1 MILNPLLS
9 VLLPVYNGEA
19 YVREAIESILAQDY
33 EPFEFIIVDN
43 ASTDGTDL
51 IIEEYR
57 NDRRVRVIR
66 NNETVPRLVNFRLA
80 FDAAAPES
88 RWFKFIG
95 DDDQLLPGCLNEMV
109 RAGEK
114 EERIGLVC
122 SYYYNGDHLVKGAV
136 PEGAEVLCGPEI
148 LKKMLL
154 EPEARSTIFS
164 PATVLIPEA
173 VYRETGGF
181 RTDLLHADAE
191 LFYRI
196 LNRYDLAY
204 VHKPLTRVGYHSS
217 SGQAQSTLSG
227 DTFSEAYLVR
237 YHHLELYDNVKLNW
251 RQVEKIKNNLVND
264 SVGFMLACLA
274 RGRLKTALKHL
285 GQIPPPALYHLPV
298 SMAYFF
304 LLALRKLFRSEPI
317 RLLSGRGE

>member
-1 MILNPLLS
+1 MIS
-9 VLLPVYNGEA
+9 VLLPVYNGKA
-19 YVREAIESILAQDY
+19 YVREAIESVLAQDY
-33 EPFEFIIVDN
+33 EPFEFVIVDN
-43 ASTDGTDL
+43 ASTDGTNL
-51 IIEEYR
+51 IIDEYR
-57 NDRRVRVIR
+57 NNRRVRVIR
-66 NNETVPRLVNFRLA
+66 NKETVPRLVNFRRA
-80 FDAAAPES
+80 FDAAAPQS

-114 EERIGLVC
+114 GERIGLVC
-122 SYYYNGDHLVKGAV
+122 SYYYNGEQLVKGAV
-136 PEGAEVLCGPEI
+136 PEGAEVMRGPAI

-154 EPEARSTIFS
+154 EPGARSTIFS

-227 DTFSEAYLVR
+227 DTFSEAYLIR
-237 YHHLELYDNVKLNW
+237 YHHLELYDKVKLNW

-285 GQIPPPALYHLPV
+285 GRIPLPALYLLPV
-298 SMAYFF
+298 SLAYFF

-317 RLLSGRGE
+317 RLLSGREK